1 MSTHLLAVD
10 AVSSPNAPFIGLG
23 IVVFDADGNQ
33 SAKHAI
39 APGHSRRSATVAGI
53 AVALDQ
59 AAPALKAG
67 DHIEI
72 LTVVEA
78 RDLLGDIDGRD
89 PMMAQSAELLEQ
101 ALQEIVNR
109 GVAIALSRGDSAE
122 SKSLSEATRQAALG
136 LLAASQA
143 TTAAMA

>member
-10 AVSSPNAPFIGLG
+10 AVSSSNSPFIGLG
-23 IVVFDADGNQ
+23 IVVFDAEGNQ
-33 SAKHAI
+33 SAKYAV

-53 AVALDQ
+53 AVALDE

-72 LTVVEA
+72 LTVLEA
-78 RDLLGDIDGRD
+78 RNLLGDIDGRD

-101 ALQEIVNR
+101 ALQATVNR
-109 GVAIALSRGDSAE
+109 GVAIALSRADSSE
-122 SKSLSEATRQAALG
+122 SKSLSEATRQATLG
-136 LLAASQA
+136 LLAATQA
-143 TTAAMA
+143 TAAAMA